1 MLGFV
6 IDQRGKEDRITKASD
21 YPRIAKAREEL
32 QISSDRYYWSPTENN
47 KEEVER
53 NRSKLHEQYNT
64 KMEDLD
70 KMIRQVETADEEFR
84 HEESW
89 RLFNEITGRR
99 TAKKGVIKVK
109 DKEDRINKWY
119 THYKELLENERTVE
133 GELDTISPIL

>member
-1 MLGFV
+1 M
-6 IDQRGKEDRITKASD
+6 
-21 YPRIAKAREEL
+21 

-47 KEEVER
+47 KEEEER
-53 NRSKLHEQYNT
+53 NRRKLHEQNNT

-99 TAKKGVIKVK
+99 TAKKGIIKVK

-119 THYKELLENERTVE
+119 THFKELLGNERTVE

>member
-1 MLGFV
+1 M
-6 IDQRGKEDRITKASD
+6 
-21 YPRIAKAREEL
+21 

-84 HEESW
+84 HEES
-89 RLFNEITGRR
+89 
-99 TAKKGVIKVK
+99 
-109 DKEDRINKWY
+109 
-119 THYKELLENERTVE
+119 
-133 GELDTISPIL
+133 

>member
-1 MLGFV
+1 M
-6 IDQRGKEDRITKASD
+6 
-21 YPRIAKAREEL
+21 

-53 NRSKLHEQYNT
+53 HKSKLHEQYNT

-70 KMIRQVETADEEFR
+70 NMIRHVETADEEFR

-119 THYKELLENERTVE
+119 THFKELLGNERTVE